1 MPLVGCS
8 SLVPFLVSPPRSVSA
23 CLPCMPFVSHRLI
36 GSPSV
41 RLIRSPTGSLL
52 ASSARLSRRLIG
64 SHLASYRLAPPS
76 HPTSGAGRNHNR
88 RRASRRVNGG
98 GCLLSSDGGGRS
110 SATDGNGRRAV
121 IVGEWRTAADHGCLL
136 VLGAMGG
143 AARSSLLPIS
153 SAHQIGY
160 GSPGSSN
167 RLGSRVIP
175 STGRWL
181 SFPFRPTPS
190 RLLFSVCLPGL
201 VPPSPAGGCAGCGMA
216 CGGGRAGCLRAFSS
230 PVPLSR
236 CRSFARCYTPRVAR
250 AVVPTR
256 GVVGH
261 FMGYFCRLLVGVGV
275 FKYMPLNR
283 ILWLLMGICG
293 DVVCCPFSAL
303 PVASFSPLCPAF
315 RPFPVAVS
323 WRRCGRFPAVSWG
336 KRRVCVLSYSW
347 PFSASRVMWRMASGD
362 GLPYRADGVG
372 GLSCLPL
379 PVRASP
385 APWGGGLY
393 AACGVLFSFAVRG
406 SGVSSRFSLSRCS
419 SSCHLIISVV
429 IAFRSACFVAPPRYH
444 LPRAPCVLS
453 SPISAPCASFSS
465 SLPLLCLFLLPPCS
479 RVVSYRFSPRSFDE
493 PGGAFFACLPR
504 SLRLLSRRPVF
515 LTRFA
520 RAPCLLALRV
530 IVLRRPRFRSS
541 SPSPLLVSR
550 RVPVCRL
557 SPFFDKRGRGGC
569 RVVLACLS
577 RRFAL
582 VLGCGSPVVR
592 ACGLSS
598 AADGVRLGRWR
609 GSLLALGWRRAMWCR
624 LWLCSVCGWRVCIYE
639 FGACSCIMI
648 VVERKRLRR
657 DFRR

>member
-1 MPLVGCS
+1 M
-8 SLVPFLVSPPRSVSA
+8 
-23 CLPCMPFVSHRLI
+23 
-36 GSPSV
+36 
-41 RLIRSPTGSLL
+41 
-52 ASSARLSRRLIG
+52 
-64 SHLASYRLAPPS
+64 
-76 HPTSGAGRNHNR
+76 
-88 RRASRRVNGG
+88 
-98 GCLLSSDGGGRS
+98 
-110 SATDGNGRRAV
+110 
-121 IVGEWRTAADHGCLL
+121 L

-190 RLLFSVCLPGL
+190 RLLFSVCLPWL

-419 SSCHLIISVV
+419 SSSHLIISVV
-429 IAFRSACFVAPPRYH
+429 IAFRSACFVAPRYH

-465 SLPLLCLFLLPPCS
+465 SLPLLCLFLPPRVLVWFLIAFLPVPSTS
-479 RVVSYRFSPRSFDE
+479 RAGRSLL
-493 PGGAFFACLPR
+493 ACLVR
-504 SLRLLSRRPVF
+504 CGSRLRRHVF

-569 RVVLACLS
+569 RVVLCLLAS
-577 RRFAL
+577 F
-582 VLGCGSPVVR
+582 VLGCGFPSCVR
-592 ACGLSS
+592 AVSSGDVSVSAWVVFGL
-598 AADGVRLGRWR
+598 
-609 GSLLALGWRRAMWCR
+609 WCR
-624 LWLCSVCGWRVCIYE
+624 CLYI
-639 FGACSCIMI
+639 
-648 VVERKRLRR
+648 
-657 DFRR
+657 